1 MELEQDR
8 FLLAKAAM
16 SSEIENRNDDWPKTF
31 QKKFCFV
38 AGHLSFKQQ
47 HSVLP
52 NRFDVHIYGWHF
64 RKLSKELDVL
74 ACCL

>member
-31 QKKFCFV
+31 QKKV
-38 AGHLSFKQQ
+38 AFRRRP
-47 HSVLP
+47 SVIQAAAFGITQP
-52 NRFDVHIYGWHF
+52 F
-64 RKLSKELDVL
+64 
-74 ACCL
+74 